1 MTAPVKNKGG
11 RPSNAEL
18 ALRGITKTELE
29 IGLKILKKVFGPS
42 IDKMIELSDDA
53 SLSVKDRFKM
63 KQDLVNMY
71 KDFLRTDQ
79 ALKQAIARGDGDEA
93 PQADEGDKPKG
104 VVFDL
109 FGSNS

>member
-1 MTAPVKNKGG
+1 MAEVKNKVG

-29 IGLKILKKVFGPS
+29 IGLKILKRVFGPS

-79 ALKQAIARGDGDEA
+79 ALRQAIARGDDVGDSIPDEA
-93 PQADEGDKPKG
+93 DKPKG

-109 FGSNS
+109 FGK